1 MTFSVLVI
9 SPAAREDL
17 RATHQYGIR
26 YWGKPRSDDY
36 LTALKETL

>member
-17 RATHQYGIR
+17 RAIHQSTEYDIGANPIQ
-26 YWGKPRSDDY
+26 
-36 LTALKETL
+36 